1 MTDVQTEILSNN
13 FEKKVSFA
21 ENDCTLKNGILSDV
35 AETVED
41 PFCDEKNPRV
51 ITFQDVCQ
59 AAFMIRGLFS
69 LVYFYVL
76 YVTSHQVNL
85 IILCFRWC

>member
-1 MTDVQTEILSNN
+1 MSDDEQKTD
-13 FEKKVSFA
+13 KKVTFVESL
-21 ENDCTLKNGILSDV
+21 NGSLKRLSLSET

-59 AAFMIRGLFS
+59 AAFMIRGGVEVS
-69 LVYFYVL
+69 PCTV
-76 YVTSHQVNL
+76 SE
-85 IILCFRWC
+85 I